1 MVRTVSRERG
11 GLEIREVTGALMRNN
26 NRTFG
31 FYFEW
36 DGGTLSVEE
45 RETETLSDLSLWTS
59 F

>member
-11 GLEIREVTGALMRNN
+11 GLEIREVTEALMLNN